1 MGCRAA
7 HMYFN
12 RADVRQALHV
22 QAIQE
27 EAGLWLALNPQ
38 VARQY
43 TYDIP
48 SVLPQHAFLI
58 SRGRPTACA

>member
-1 MGCRAA
+1 
-7 HMYFN
+7 MYFN

-27 EAGLWLALNPQ
+27 EASLWLGLNPR
-38 VARQY
+38 VASAY
-43 TYDIP
+43 TPDMP

-58 SRGRPTACA
+58 SNGRPTACA